1 MTKLSAENTAALI
14 ALIVHRS
21 GQSRVRVST
30 QTLKVLSGRERFQA
44 RFAEAVRYEL
54 EVDHR
59 LIMFELDIGGYA
71 IVTAKAGEA
80 AKAVTGKNYLSEEE
94 RRSIREGKVDWAA
107 VWEEI
112 PSSNDELD
120 DD

>member
-1 MTKLSAENTAALI
+1 MTNLSAEETAALVS
-14 ALIVHRS
+14 LIVHRS

-30 QTLKVLSGRERFQA
+30 KTLKVLSRRERFQA

-59 LIMFELDIGGYA
+59 LIMFELDSGGYA

-80 AKAVTGKNYLSEEE
+80 GKAVTGKNYLSEQE
-94 RRSIREGKVDWAA
+94 RRNIRKGKVDWDA
-107 VWEEI
+107 VWDEI
-112 PSSNDELD
+112 PSWNDELD